1 MELETIEESGGVRP
15 VTCVHGR
22 LIEDVVV
29 NHRKQKRTVRC
40 LECGTIF
47 DDPHGQVEPDRH

>member
-1 MELETIEESGGVRP
+1 MELETIEESVGVRP

-29 NHRKQKRTVRC
+29 SHRKQKRTVRC

-47 DDPHGQVEPDRH
+47 EDPHAQVESDRH